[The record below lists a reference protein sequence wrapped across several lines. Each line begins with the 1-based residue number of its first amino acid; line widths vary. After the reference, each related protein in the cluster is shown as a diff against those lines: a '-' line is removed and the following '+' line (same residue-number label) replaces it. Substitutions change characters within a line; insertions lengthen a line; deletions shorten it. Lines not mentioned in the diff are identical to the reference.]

1 MGLQC
6 RRDVPKFRHAADAS
20 AGTLVT
26 AMSSTRRLLRIP
38 AIERHSAGGEEIA
51 IHVAMMKRMLVMLA
65 VMFVI
70 IAGLGFVKFRQIQ
83 TAIAQ
88 GAAFQM
94 PPEAVTT
101 IVAQPTEWAETLS
114 AIGSVAAVQGVDV
127 SADLSGIV
135 DRVAFDSGRSVR
147 QGEVLVQLDSRQ
159 ERAQLAAAEAQR
171 DLASVNFDRM
181 QGLLKDN
188 VISRAEFDSAT
199 ADSKQTEAR
208 VGEIRAAIDRKMIRA
223 PFSGI
228 LGIRQVNLGQYLSSG
243 DPVVQL
249 QSLNPIYVNFSVP
262 QQEMAQVRGG
272 RDVRITS
279 DDLAG
284 SEFPGRITAIDSIV
298 NQETRNLQVQAT
310 LANPEG
316 RLRPGMFVQAE
327 VILGVGRTVTPLPA
341 TAISYAPYG
350 DSVFIV
356 GNVKGPNG
364 ETYKGVRQQ
373 VVKLGGA
380 RGDQVAVMSGVN
392 AGDEVVTSGVFK
404 LRNGAAVLVNNKV
417 QPGNNPS
424 PKPEDN

>member
-1 MGLQC
+1 
-6 RRDVPKFRHAADAS
+6 
-20 AGTLVT
+20 
-26 AMSSTRRLLRIP
+26 
-38 AIERHSAGGEEIA
+38 
-51 IHVAMMKRMLVMLA
+51 
-65 VMFVI
+65 
-70 IAGLGFVKFRQIQ
+70 
-83 TAIAQ
+83 
-88 GAAFQM
+88 
-94 PPEAVTT
+94 
-101 IVAQPTEWAETLS
+101 
-114 AIGSVAAVQGVDV
+114 
-127 SADLSGIV
+127 
-135 DRVAFDSGRSVR
+135 
-147 QGEVLVQLDSRQ
+147 VLVQLDTRQ

-188 VISRAEFDSAT
+188 IISRAEFDTAT

-208 VGEIRAAIDRKMIRA
+208 VGEIRAAIDRKTIRA

-228 LGIRQVNLGQYLSSG
+228 LGIRHVNLGQYLSSG
-243 DPVVQL
+243 DPIVQL

-284 SEFPGRITAIDSIV
+284 VEFPARITAIDSIV

-327 VILGVGRTVTPLPA
+327 VILGVGRAVTPLPA

-373 VVKLGGA
+373 FVKLEGA

-404 LRNGAAVLVNNKV
+404 LRNGAAVLVNNTV